1 MKRCPQIVGDP
12 GRFGPASFVSGYDTT
27 HSGLRNCPS
36 SDRPGPTVLR
46 VREPGDIL
54 GVVPY
59 LLGFHPSESLVAAF
73 VRQRQVVVTARIDLA
88 ATADVEALVDQLELV
103 GRQVGTRSLVLIG
116 YSADGGVRDLMRD
129 LADLV
134 PLDLVDCARG
144 VGRALVVRLLRRNKC
159 CPPEG
164 RPYDVASHP
173 LAAAAVLAGISATG
187 TRQEIADLA
196 AGPPAAD
203 RDRLSG
209 LAEETTRQLAGVGRR
224 RRRQRM
230 KRLVGRTLRSGG
242 PTDAEAI
249 EIAVLAEDVVV
260 RDAAWILM
268 SRERA
273 ADHVTL
279 WRRVVSVAVWPYEA
293 APLGMLA
300 MAGWLSGN
308 GALLNCCIERLEQ
321 VAPDYSL
328 LQLCREISDQA
339 VPPSHYD
346 SIAEEM
352 RAVLG

>member
-1 MKRCPQIVGDP
+1 M
-12 GRFGPASFVSGYDTT
+12 
-27 HSGLRNCPS
+27 
-36 SDRPGPTVLR
+36 
-46 VREPGDIL
+46 
-54 GVVPY
+54 VPY
-59 LLGFHPSESLVAAF
+59 LLGFHPTESLVAAF

-103 GRQVGTRSLVLIG
+103 GRQVGSRSLVLIG

-129 LADLV
+129 LADLI
-134 PLDLVDCARG
+134 PLDLVDVLAVSGERWWSVCCDGA
-144 VGRALVVRLLRRNKC
+144 C

-164 RPYDVASHP
+164 RPYDIASHP
-173 LAAAAVLAGISATG
+173 LAAAAVMAGISATA

-203 RDRLSG
+203 QDRLSG
-209 LAEETTRQLAGVGRR
+209 LAEETARQLAGMGRR

-242 PTDAEAI
+242 PTEAEAI
-249 EIAVLAEDVVV
+249 EIAVLARDVVV
-260 RDAAWILM
+260 RDAAWVLM

-273 ADHVTL
+273 ADHVAL
-279 WRRVVSVAVWPYEA
+279 WRRVVSVAVWPCEA

-308 GALLNCCIERLEQ
+308 GALLNCCIERLER

-346 SIAEEM
+346 AIAEEM
-352 RAVLG
+352 RAALG

>member
-1 MKRCPQIVGDP
+1 
-12 GRFGPASFVSGYDTT
+12 
-27 HSGLRNCPS
+27 
-36 SDRPGPTVLR
+36 
-46 VREPGDIL
+46 
-54 GVVPY
+54 VVPY
-59 LLGFHPSESLVAAF
+59 LLGFHPIESLVAVF

-103 GRQVGTRSLVLIG
+103 GRQVGSRSLVLVG

-134 PLDLVDCARG
+134 PLDLVDVLAVSGERWWSVCCDPGQRARP
-144 VGRALVVRLLRRNKC
+144 GREGC

-164 RPYDVASHP
+164 RPYDIASHP

-203 RDRLSG
+203 RDRLSA
-209 LAEETTRQLAGVGRR
+209 LAEDTTRQLAGLGRR

-230 KRLVGRTLRSGG
+230 KRLVGRALRSGG
-242 PTDAEAI
+242 PTDAEAV
-249 EIAVLAEDVVV
+249 EIAVLAQDVVV
-260 RDAAWILM
+260 RDAAWVLM

-279 WRRVVSVAVWPYEA
+279 WRRVVSVAVWPSEA

-328 LQLCREISDQA
+328 LGLCREISDQA
-339 VPPSHYD
+339 VPPSQYD
-346 SIAEEM
+346 TIAEEM

>member
-1 MKRCPQIVGDP
+1 MTR
-12 GRFGPASFVSGYDTT
+12 RTAASATAPAPTAT
-27 HSGLRNCPS
+27 
-36 SDRPGPTVLR
+36 GPTVLR

-103 GRQVGTRSLVLIG
+103 GRQVGSRSLVLIG

-134 PLDLVDCARG
+134 PLDLVDVLAVSGERWWSVCCDG
-144 VGRALVVRLLRRNKC
+144 TC

-173 LAAAAVLAGISATG
+173 LAAAAVMAGISATG

-209 LAEETTRQLAGVGRR
+209 LAEETTRQLAGMGRR

-242 PTDAEAI
+242 PTEAEAI
-249 EIAVLAEDVVV
+249 EIAVLARDVAV
-260 RDAAWILM
+260 RDAAWVLM

-279 WRRVVSVAVWPYEA
+279 WRRVGLGGRLAVRGGAARHARDGRLAQRQRRPAELLHRATRAGGPGLLA
-293 APLGMLA
+293 APA
-300 MAGWLSGN
+300 VS
-308 GALLNCCIERLEQ
+308 R
-321 VAPDYSL
+321 
-328 LQLCREISDQA
+328 DQ
-339 VPPSHYD
+339 
-346 SIAEEM
+346 
-352 RAVLG
+352 

>member
-1 MKRCPQIVGDP
+1 MTRRTAAPI
-12 GRFGPASFVSGYDTT
+12 PAPD
-27 HSGLRNCPS
+27 
-36 SDRPGPTVLR
+36 PTVLR

-59 LLGFHPSESLVAAF
+59 LLGFHPTESLVAAF

-103 GRQVGTRSLVLIG
+103 GRQIGSRSLVLIG

-134 PLDLVDCARG
+134 PLDLVDVLAVSGDRWWSVCCDG
-144 VGRALVVRLLRRNKC
+144 EC

-164 RPYDVASHP
+164 RPYDIASHP
-173 LAAAAVLAGISATG
+173 LAAAAVMAGISATA

-196 AGPPAAD
+196 AGPPTAD
-203 RDRLSG
+203 HGRLGG
-209 LAEETTRQLAGVGRR
+209 LAEDTVRQLAGMSPR

-230 KRLVGRTLRSGG
+230 KRLIDRTLRSGG
-242 PTDAEAI
+242 PTEAEAI
-249 EIAVLAEDVVV
+249 EIAVLARDLAV
-260 RDAAWILM
+260 RDAAWALM
-268 SRERA
+268 SRAEA
-273 ADHVTL
+273 ADHVVL
-279 WRRVVSVAVWPYEA
+279 WRRVVSVAVWPSEA

-308 GALLNCCIERLEQ
+308 GALLNCCIERLER

-328 LQLCREISDQA
+328 LRLCRDISDQA
-339 VPPSHYD
+339 VPPRHFD
-346 SIAEEM
+346 VIAEEM
-352 RAVLG
+352 RATLG